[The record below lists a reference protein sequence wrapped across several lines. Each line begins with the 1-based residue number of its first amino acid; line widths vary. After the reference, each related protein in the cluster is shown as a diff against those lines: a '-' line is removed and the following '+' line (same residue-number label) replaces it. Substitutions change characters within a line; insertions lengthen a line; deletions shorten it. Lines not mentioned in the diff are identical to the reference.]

1 MMAVDFDP
9 TSGAGVDYL
18 YKSSPTVTAVPLTFS
33 CWFNSDSDR
42 ETNYLVALGDS
53 SAANQYF
60 ALWQSRDSLR
70 ATTRAVSAAN
80 SSTTTVAASTWH
92 HGAGVFATTSSRT
105 VYLDGVAGSTNT
117 ATKTPSG
124 VDVLRIGSTGTSS
137 PATNNATKGLL
148 AEVAIWNVA
157 LTAAEIATLAEGFLP
172 TFIRPASLISYYPLT
187 RDYADRL
194 GNNSVTESQTVTF
207 AEHTRII
214 EGAGN
219 THRSAWGG
227 I

>member
-1 MMAVDFDP
+1 M
-9 TSGAGVDYL
+9 
-18 YKSSPTVTAVPLTFS
+18 
-33 CWFNSDSDR
+33 
-42 ETNYLVALGDS
+42 
-53 SAANQYF
+53 
-60 ALWQSRDSLR
+60 
-70 ATTRAVSAAN
+70 
-80 SSTTTVAASTWH
+80 
-92 HGAGVFATTSSRT
+92 
-105 VYLDGVAGSTNT
+105 
-117 ATKTPSG
+117 
-124 VDVLRIGSTGTSS
+124 
-137 PATNNATKGLL
+137 KGKL

-172 TFIRPASLISYYPLT
+172 TFIKPESLISYYPLV
-187 RDYADRL
+187 RDYSDRL

>member
-1 MMAVDFDP
+1 MAVDFDP

-18 YKSSPTVTAVPLTFS
+18 YKPSPTVTAVPLTFA
-33 CWFNSDSDR
+33 CWFNSDSDS
-42 ETNYLVALGDS
+42 ETNYLVSLGKS
-53 SAANQYF
+53 SVGNHYF

-105 VYLDGVAGSTNT
+105 VYLDGVAGSANT

-124 VDVLRIGSTGTSS
+124 VDVLRIGATGTSS
-137 PATNNATKGLL
+137 PETNNAMKGKL

-157 LTAAEIATLAEGFLP
+157 LTAADIATLAEGFLP
-172 TFIRPASLISYYPLT
+172 TFIKPESLISYYPLV
-187 RDYADRL
+187 RDYSDRL

>member
-1 MMAVDFDP
+1 MAVDFDP

-18 YKSSPTVTAVPLTFS
+18 YKPSPTVTAVPLTFS
-33 CWFNSDSDR
+33 CWFNSDSDS
-42 ETNYLVALGDS
+42 ETNYFVSLGDS
-53 SAANQYF
+53 SVTNHYF
-60 ALWQSRDSLR
+60 ALWQNRNSLR
-70 ATTRAVSAAN
+70 ATTRALSAAN
-80 SSTTTVAASTWH
+80 SSTTTVSASTWH

-105 VYLDGVAGSTNT
+105 VYLDGVAGSENT
-117 ATKTPSG
+117 ATKTPSS

-137 PATNNATKGLL
+137 PETNNAMKGKL

-172 TFIRPASLISYYPLT
+172 TFIKPESLISYYPLV
-187 RDYADRL
+187 RDYSDRL